1 MNKFL
6 KRAFC
11 EGYKN
16 NSFTSNRIMR
26 DREPLKSGR
35 FALLLSGCG
44 FEDGT
49 EVTEAVTCIV
59 GLSRRQSTVE
69 CFSIDRDQLDVVNHK
84 DGRRTIEKRN
94 MFVESAR
101 IAKGN
106 LKHVKDLNAKDFD
119 VINNK

>member
-1 MNKFL
+1 MKQIFL
-6 KRAFC
+6 VLLILSTILTLYLAYRM
-11 EGYKN
+11 Y
-16 NSFTSNRIMR
+16 
-26 DREPLKSGR
+26 KSGTCS
-35 FALLLSGCG
+35 AEG